1 MSKFFILILIT
12 VVLNAI
18 SQLLMKTGMTQVG
31 QVEFS
36 GARVRSMA
44 AVAVTNPFIILG
56 LTTMT
61 ISMGTHLMSLSRF
74 DVSFAFPFIS
84 LAYVI
89 VAAWG
94 YFFLGEDVNTTRM
107 LGILTIIAGTVLV
120 ARSGT

>member
-12 VVLNAI
+12 VALNAI
-18 SQLLMKTGMTQVG
+18 SQLLMKAGMAQVG

-44 AVAVTNPFIILG
+44 VVAATNPFIILG

-94 YFFLGEDVNTTRM
+94 YFFLGEDVNATRM
-107 LGILTIIAGTVLV
+107 LGILTIIAGTVIV
-120 ARSGT
+120 ARSGA